1 MTDTETVRIG
11 TRGSP
16 LALIQAGEVRDRLIA
31 AHPALAA
38 PDAVV
43 IEVIHTTGDRVRDR
57 ALAEI
62 GGKGLFTKEIEQAL
76 DDDRIDMA
84 VHSMKD
90 VPTWLPDGLVID
102 CLLPRADPR
111 DALIAGGAASIAD
124 LPRRAVV
131 GSASV
136 RRAAQ
141 LKRHRPDL
149 EIVLLRG
156 NVDTR
161 LRKLADGE
169 VDATLLALAGLDRL
183 GVTEEVGAVALEPD
197 EMLPAV
203 AQGAIGVE
211 CREGDARA
219 RELLAAINDPACAT
233 RVACERA
240 LLAALDGSCRTPI
253 AGLAVLDDGGGLT
266 LRALVAKLDGSAIH
280 ETTRAGAADDA
291 LAIGADA
298 GRELLAIAG
307 PGFLDH
313 LD

>member
-1 MTDTETVRIG
+1 MTNSETVRIG

-43 IEVIHTTGDRVRDR
+43 IEVIRTTGDRVRDR

-90 VPTWLPDGLVID
+90 VPTWLPDGLVI
-102 CLLPRADPR
+102 AN
-111 DALIAGGAASIAD
+111 GASSIAD

-211 CREGDARA
+211 CRAGDARA
-219 RELLAAINDPACAT
+219 RALLAAIND
-233 RVACERA
+233 RD
-240 LLAALDGSCRTPI
+240 LDTHSRQPSRQ
-253 AGLAVLDDGGGLT
+253 V
-266 LRALVAKLDGSAIH
+266 
-280 ETTRAGAADDA
+280 AADCT
-291 LAIGADA
+291 GAYYGD
-298 GRELLAIAG
+298 
-307 PGFLDH
+307 FH
-313 LD
+313 LSAPM

>member
-1 MTDTETVRIG
+1 MSNSQTVRIG

-38 PDAVV
+38 SDAVV
-43 IEVIHTTGDRVRDR
+43 IEIIRTTGDRVRDR

-111 DALIAGGAASIAD
+111 DALIANGAVSIAG
-124 LPRRAVV
+124 LAERAVV

-141 LKRHRPDL
+141 LKRHRQSSQYF
-149 EIVLLRG
+149 LLYR
-156 NVDTR
+156 N
-161 LRKLADGE
+161 
-169 VDATLLALAGLDRL
+169 
-183 GVTEEVGAVALEPD
+183 
-197 EMLPAV
+197 
-203 AQGAIGVE
+203 I
-211 CREGDARA
+211 
-219 RELLAAINDPACAT
+219 AAPQ
-233 RVACERA
+233 
-240 LLAALDGSCRTPI
+240 
-253 AGLAVLDDGGGLT
+253 
-266 LRALVAKLDGSAIH
+266 
-280 ETTRAGAADDA
+280 
-291 LAIGADA
+291 
-298 GRELLAIAG
+298 
-307 PGFLDH
+307 
-313 LD
+313 

>member
-1 MTDTETVRIG
+1 MTNSETLRIG

-16 LALIQAGEVRDRLIA
+16 LALYQANEVRDRLIA

-43 IEVIHTTGDRVRDR
+43 IEIIRTTGDRVRDR

-76 DDDRIDMA
+76 YDDRIDVA

-102 CLLPRADPR
+102 CMLPRADPR
-111 DALIAGGAASIAD
+111 DALIANNAASVDD
-124 LPRRAVV
+124 LPERAVV

-136 RRAAQ
+136 RRVAQ
-141 LKRHRPDL
+141 LKRRRPDL

-156 NVDTR
+156 NVETR
-161 LRKLADGE
+161 LGKLADGE

-183 GVTEEVGAVALEPD
+183 GVTEESGAVALEPD

-203 AQGAIGVE
+203 AQGAIGIE
-211 CREGDARA
+211 CRENDERA
-219 RELLAAINDPACAT
+219 RELLAAINDRACAT

-253 AGLAVLDDGGGLT
+253 AGLAELDDDDDLT
-266 LRALVAKLDGSAIH
+266 LRGLIAKIDGSMIH
-280 ETTRAGAADDA
+280 ETSRTGAAEDA
-291 LAIGADA
+291 LAIGTDA